1 MDSSR
6 RAVEAY
12 WRSRMIDAVTSD
24 EDKVAPVYK
33 LEEICELLR
42 TSHVSIV
49 KEVSDYILKR
59 LDHKSPIVKQ
69 KALRLI
75 KYAVGKSGVEFRR
88 EMQRHSVA
96 MRQLFHYRG
105 QVDPLKGDALN
116 KAVRDTAHEAVSAI
130 FASEEKPPPT
140 EQGNRRIQGFGN
152 TNFEPQTEEKKS
164 FLSEM
169 VGIGGASIIQGLT
182 TLASGNSLM
191 KSDSGSYRSP
201 NLRRSLTV
209 EKDRV
214 EKYETEEHHKET
226 WGPSSG
232 RNSSASSWSVELKE
246 NLTDASS
253 SGTSP
258 GHKMAKGL
266 EERLLDTIVTAGGV
280 RLQPTRD
287 AIQVFLKEAAKLDPI
302 SMSLALE
309 SRLQSHV
316 WQIRMKAACLL
327 EAILRKKDEEYFSAI
342 ATFFNENKDAVIKC
356 SESPQASVR
365 EKANKVLA
373 LLDGN
378 VSSEG
383 KATETSSDKA
393 TAAAALQL
401 PDLID
406 TGDLESNGTENTL
419 QSQND
424 EGLTM
429 PMPSSQAVNDL
440 LGDGLVMGL
449 SSHVTESDEAD
460 PFADVSFHTNET
472 DSGGN
477 SGDLFSGLIVDDK
490 NSSSE
495 ANESLNRKQ
504 PGSFD
509 VFADSF
515 EEPRVDSLA
524 QKNGLDVLVAGLSMN
539 DGVKENQGHDIL
551 GGGFSESATS
561 VSNNQQAR
569 ADPNNI
575 LNGLLTSQ
583 SSGMNHNGL
592 PPSSSVQYPFPS
604 NIMFNQA
611 FASQQVN
618 YGAIGNLIAQQQL
631 LAAMSNFQNL
641 GHVGYNSTQ
650 VTKDGGYTSA
660 LPDIFQMHGYP
671 VQNHSVVTESSK
683 KEETRAFDF
692 ISDHVTAARD
702 TKRVV

>member
-59 LDHKSPIVKQ
+59 LDHKNPIVKQ

-88 EMQRHSVA
+88 EMQRHSAAV
-96 MRQLFHYRG
+96 RQLFHYRG
-105 QVDPLKGDALN
+105 QVDALKGDALN
-116 KAVRDTAHEAVSAI
+116 KAVRDTAHEAVSEI
-130 FASEEKPPPT
+130 FASEEKPAPA
-140 EQGNRRIQGFGN
+140 EHSSRRIQGFGN

-164 FLSEM
+164 FLSEV
-169 VGIGGASIIQGLT
+169 VGMGGASIIQGLT

-209 EKDRV
+209 EKDRFD
-214 EKYETEEHHKET
+214 KYETEEHHKET
-226 WGPSSG
+226 WGSSSG
-232 RNSSASSWSVELKE
+232 RNNSTRSWSVESRE
-246 NLTDASS
+246 ALTDASS
-253 SGTSP
+253 SDTSP
-258 GHKMAKGL
+258 GQKMAKGP

-287 AIQVFLKEAAKLDPI
+287 AIQVFLKEAAKLDPV

-316 WQIRMKAACLL
+316 WQIRVKAACLL
-327 EAILRKKDEEYFSAI
+327 EAILRKKDEEHFSAI
-342 ATFFNENKDAVIKC
+342 ASFFSENKDAVIKC

-378 VSSEG
+378 ISAGGE
-383 KATETSSDKA
+383 ATKTISSDKVS
-393 TAAAALQL
+393 AAAAVQL
-401 PDLID
+401 PNLID
-406 TGDLESNGTENTL
+406 TGDLASNGTEGTP
-419 QSQND
+419 QSQD

-429 PMPSSQAVNDL
+429 PVPSSHAVDDL
-440 LGDGLVMGL
+440 LGDGFVMGF
-449 SSHVTESDEAD
+449 SRNSTKSDEAD
-460 PFADVSFHTNET
+460 PFADVSFHTKEA

-477 SGDLFSGLIVDDK
+477 AGDLFSGLVVDDK
-490 NSSSE
+490 DSSSE
-495 ANESLNRKQ
+495 ANESLKKNQ
-504 PGSFD
+504 LGSFD
-509 VFADSF
+509 AFADSF

-524 QKNGLDVLVAGLSMN
+524 NKNGLDVLMAGLSMN
-539 DGVKENQGHDIL
+539 DGVKENQVGDIL
-551 GGGFSESATS
+551 GGGFAESMS
-561 VSNNQQAR
+561 PVSNNQQAR
-569 ADPNNI
+569 ADPNDI
-575 LNGLLTSQ
+575 LKGLLNSQ
-583 SSGMNHNGL
+583 ASGAHQNGL
-592 PPSSSVQYPFPS
+592 PPSSSVQYNFPS

-611 FASQQVN
+611 LASQQVN
-618 YGAIGNLIAQQQL
+618 YSAMGNLIAQQQL

-641 GHVGYNSTQ
+641 GHVGYNAH
-650 VTKDGGYTSA
+650 VGKDGGYSSA
-660 LPDIFQMHGYP
+660 LPDVFQMHGYAT
-671 VQNHSVVTESSK
+671 QNHSVVMESSK

-692 ISDHVTAARD
+692 ISDHISAARD
-702 TKRVV
+702 PKRVI